1 MIKENALITIF
12 KKDPSRAFKLLY
24 LEYYSPLCLFATKF
38 TQSSTISEE
47 IVQDTFMKFWE
58 KKEYK
63 NIQKN
68 LISYLYQIVRN
79 NCLNYLKHEQI
90 VNQYKEEVS
99 SRLRWAETYFSLSH
113 ENGQSVIL
121 AYELDEKIKKEIEN
135 LPEQCKK
142 FFKLSRFEG
151 LKNPEIAKK
160 EGVTINT
167 VQKQIS
173 IALTKLRDALK
184 DFL

>member
-1 MIKENALITIF
+1 MIKEKELITIF
-12 KKDPSRAFKLLY
+12 KKEPSRAFKLLY

-38 TQSSTISEE
+38 THSSTISEE

-58 KKEYK
+58 RKDYKKVE
-63 NIQKN
+63 KN
-68 LISYLYQIVRN
+68 LISYLYQIVKN

-99 SRLRWAETYFSLSH
+99 SRLKWAETYFSLTQ
-113 ENGQSVIL
+113 ENGQSVVL
-121 AYELDEKIKKEIEN
+121 AYELDEKIKKAIDN
-135 LPEQCKK
+135 LPDQCKK

-173 IALTKLRDALK
+173 IALSKLREALK
-184 DFL
+184 EFL